1 MAPNSRDPLPDLKKP
16 TFVGFFLKK
25 HHVLAR
31 RAPYSGVLEKNG
43 ALLKKVEYFFIR
55 TKRGIAF
62 SWLNHQLQAS
72 PYNPLFIKVKK

>member
-1 MAPNSRDPLPDLKKP
+1 MAPNSRDPLQDLKKP

-43 ALLKKVEYFFIR
+43 ALLKKIEYFFIR
-55 TKRGIAF
+55 TKQGIAICALSSTASF
-62 SWLNHQLQAS
+62 ALQ
-72 PYNPLFIKVKK
+72 PLVSKG